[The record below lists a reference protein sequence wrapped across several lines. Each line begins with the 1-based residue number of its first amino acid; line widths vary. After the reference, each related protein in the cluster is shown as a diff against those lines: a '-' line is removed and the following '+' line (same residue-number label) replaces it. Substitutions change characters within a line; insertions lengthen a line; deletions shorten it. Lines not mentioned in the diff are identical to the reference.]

1 MGLFRR
7 GKRAER
13 KETEKILDSWV
24 AERRGVEVY
33 VEPKTPVSPVS
44 MLLVAHD
51 GEFTRRTVAGPEQA
65 KDFARDH
72 QLPIYDAMIVGYPQR
87 MRDWSRKQKILER
100 RRAPGSKL
108 EPREVRDDD
117 ATPTPEAAP
126 AGDGGE

>member
-1 MGLFRR
+1 SWTGRGAWPGPVGRDRTGAMGLFRR

-13 KETEKILDSWV
+13 KETEKVLDSWV

-51 GEFTRRTVAGPEQA
+51 GEFTRRTVEGPEQA

-87 MRDWSRKQKILER
+87 MRDYSRKQKILER
-100 RRAPGSKL
+100 RQ
-108 EPREVRDDD
+108 REGR
-117 ATPTPEAAP
+117 
-126 AGDGGE
+126 